1 MAREPG
7 GIAFWASLAH
17 SFCHE
22 HSLRKYSRRFTF
34 SQATA
39 LRRRDTN
46 STRSPQYVSA
56 VSSSLA
62 RRSLQRISIGFKSC
76 EHFWVVFMN
85 CHPVCACVC
94 ACVCVYVNVCICAC
108 AYVYVC
114 VFVCVYV
121 CMYACMCLYV
131 CMCVRVYVPLCV
143 YAYELCSIY
152 GSEINRSHDSEVQRP
167 STKLTSVTAVMSI
180 VTNSV
185 VTLTMS
191 FPFRHDRILPRQ
203 VWMRYVHTCS
213 FVSMV

>member
-7 GIAFWASLAH
+7 GIAFWTSLAH

-46 STRSPQYVSA
+46 SSRSSQYVSA
-56 VSSSLA
+56 VSSSRA
-62 RRSLQRISIGFKSC
+62 RSSLQRISIGFKSC
-76 EHFWVVFMN
+76 VHFLGSFQDLSHCMCMCMCMCMCICMCVRMCMCVYVHM
-85 CHPVCACVC
+85 CVYACMCVYVCI
-94 ACVCVYVNVCICAC
+94 CVCVYV
-108 AYVYVC
+108 
-114 VFVCVYV
+114 
-121 CMYACMCLYV
+121 
-131 CMCVRVYVPLCV
+131 PLSV

-152 GSEINRSHDSEVQRP
+152 GNEINRPHDSEVRRP
-167 STKLTSVTAVMSI
+167 STKLTSVTAGMSLE
-180 VTNSV
+180 TNSV

-191 FPFRHDRILPRQ
+191 FPFRHYRILPRQ